1 MNKIDLKNKLK
12 DYYLNCLKSNDLNL
26 LIGLDAVKSLM
37 GIDLSLSNNTLIEW
51 FMNYSHKST
60 SYSAEYLKFKE
71 YKNVPEA
78 ISVHSLERCL
88 LAKDIKRA
96 RENLFYLSR
105 VSDGIQILEF
115 MLEFSL
121 RYCTDVYKYIWHIM
135 RMQKFLGCEFIVESL
150 NKCVVLI
157 MRDEF
162 IDNKKV
168 ISNDSNVKWSTYLL
182 LDEIK
187 PNDLFLYYTI
197 YHSKL
202 IRREMINSL
211 ILCRLE
217 NIDKKKNKNLDKFI
231 NIKVDREER
240 PDLDNVFQKSL
251 AILTGVPG
259 GWPLSMFLD
268 ENAVPFSGGTYF
280 PPQEMHGRPSFVN
293 VLNQVSDFYEKNSIN
308 NFCFKFSF
316 FLM

>member
-96 RENLFYLSR
+96 RENLYYLSR

-231 NIKVDREER
+231 NIKDSQILEGRKWILNYLNS
-240 PDLDNVFQKSL
+240 LDQNEINYDDIVLFDNIRSCLML
-251 AILTGVPG
+251 ADSRKEVKIL
-259 GWPLSMFLD
+259 WS
-268 ENAVPFSGGTYF
+268 Y
-280 PPQEMHGRPSFVN
+280 
-293 VLNQVSDFYEKNSIN
+293 LNNMLCN
-308 NFCFKFSF
+308 
-316 FLM
+316 

>member
-78 ISVHSLERCL
+78 ISVHSLESCL

-121 RYCTDVYKYIWHIM
+121 RYCTDVYKHIWHIM
-135 RMQKFLGCEFIVESL
+135 RMQKFLDCEFIVESL
-150 NKCVVLI
+150 NKCVDLI
-157 MRDEF
+157 MKDEF
-162 IDNKKV
+162 IENKKV

-231 NIKVDREER
+231 NIKDSQILEGRKWILNYLNS
-240 PDLDNVFQKSL
+240 LDQNEINYDDIVLFDNIRSCLML
-251 AILTGVPG
+251 ADSRKEVKIL
-259 GWPLSMFLD
+259 WS
-268 ENAVPFSGGTYF
+268 Y
-280 PPQEMHGRPSFVN
+280 
-293 VLNQVSDFYEKNSIN
+293 LNNMLCN
-308 NFCFKFSF
+308 
-316 FLM
+316 

>member
-1 MNKIDLKNKLK
+1 
-12 DYYLNCLKSNDLNL
+12 
-26 LIGLDAVKSLM
+26 M

-78 ISVHSLERCL
+78 ISVHSLESCL

-121 RYCTDVYKYIWHIM
+121 RYCTDVYKHIWHIM
-135 RMQKFLGCEFIVESL
+135 RMQKFLDCEFIVESL
-150 NKCVVLI
+150 NICVVLI

-162 IDNKKV
+162 IVNKNV

-202 IRREMINSL
+202 IRREMI
-211 ILCRLE
+211 
-217 NIDKKKNKNLDKFI
+217 
-231 NIKVDREER
+231 
-240 PDLDNVFQKSL
+240 
-251 AILTGVPG
+251 
-259 GWPLSMFLD
+259 W
-268 ENAVPFSGGTYF
+268 
-280 PPQEMHGRPSFVN
+280 
-293 VLNQVSDFYEKNSIN
+293 
-308 NFCFKFSF
+308 
-316 FLM
+316 

>member
-231 NIKVDREER
+231 NIKDSQILEGRKWILNYLNSLDRNEINY
-240 PDLDNVFQKSL
+240 DDIVLFDNIRSCLML
-251 AILTGVPG
+251 ADSRKEVKIL
-259 GWPLSMFLD
+259 WS
-268 ENAVPFSGGTYF
+268 Y
-280 PPQEMHGRPSFVN
+280 
-293 VLNQVSDFYEKNSIN
+293 LNNMLCN
-308 NFCFKFSF
+308 
-316 FLM
+316 